1 MTQSDHHIFDEYY
14 GDDEK
19 FVFALADAMREE
31 YRAVVEGGFILQIDD
46 PGVATSWDMELR
58 TKHSP

>member
-1 MTQSDHHIFDEYY
+1 
-14 GDDEK
+14 
-19 FVFALADAMREE
+19 MREE